1 MELNRKGQSLKIVF
15 FKYLLSIALGLA
27 ASAGLALVL
36 FTAAYQ
42 LNGIVPAD
50 ATEQFIL
57 RNKTKIAQAEP
68 FDPAMIPENV
78 GYVYLADDGRLL
90 ASNMSEGERKKA
102 MAFLRGQ
109 VMSTSSSAYMEI
121 ERREGVVVAHYT
133 LKPRYSDPWMEAHF
147 PPVNYFF
154 AALMVSICFISAM
167 TITVIWARRLTKQL
181 TPMIEASE
189 EIAEQN
195 LDFEIGMSTIK
206 EFNGVLNALEKM
218 KIALSRSLRE
228 KWTEEAN
235 RKNQISSLAHDLKTP
250 VAIIQGNAE
259 LLKETKLSDEQIGYV
274 DFIVKNSTRIS
285 TYAHALMEV
294 NQFGVSEELDL
305 KRLHISVVA
314 EKIAALAREI
324 ATAHGR
330 SIEESIHIG
339 NSDVSAD
346 LKQLERG
353 VQNLLMNAIHY
364 APEASAV
371 ELLIST
377 GENTLEMTVG
387 DYGPGFSDEDLKRA
401 SEPFYRGDKSRH
413 SSTHYGL
420 GLYTAKTVADFH
432 HGHLKI
438 KNRPSGKGA
447 MVTLIL
453 PLEPIA

>member
-1 MELNRKGQSLKIVF
+1 MELNKKGQSLKLVF
-15 FKYLLSIALGLA
+15 LKYLLSIALGLA

-36 FTAAYQ
+36 FLAAYQ

-57 RNKTKIAQAEP
+57 RNKAKIAQAEP
-68 FDPAMIPENV
+68 FDPTLIPENV

-102 MAFLRGQ
+102 VAYLRGENL
-109 VMSTSSSAYMEI
+109 STPSSAFMEI
-121 ERREGVVVAHYT
+121 KRPEGVVVTHYT
-133 LKPRYSDPWMEAHF
+133 LKPRYTNPWMENHF
-147 PPVNYFF
+147 PAVNYLF
-154 AALMVSICFISAM
+154 AALMVSFCFISSMA
-167 TITVIWARRLTKQL
+167 ITVIWAMRLTKQL

-189 EIAEQN
+189 EIAKQN
-195 LDFEIGMSTIK
+195 LDFEIGTSTIK

-218 KIALSRSLRE
+218 KIALNRSLRE
-228 KWTEEAN
+228 NWEEEAK

-259 LLKETKLSDEQIGYV
+259 LLKETKLSDEQRGYV

-285 TYAHALMEV
+285 AYAHALVQV
-294 NQFGVSEELDL
+294 NQSSRTGELDI
-305 KRLHISVVA
+305 KRVRVPALA
-314 EKIAALAREI
+314 EKIGALAREI
-324 ATAHGR
+324 AVAHGR
-330 SIEESIHIG
+330 PIEESVYVG
-339 NSDVSAD
+339 NCYVAAD

-353 VQNLLMNAIHY
+353 VQNLLMNAVHY

-371 ELLIST
+371 ELLIRT
-377 GENTLEMTVG
+377 RENFLEITVG
-387 DYGPGFSDEDLKRA
+387 DRGPGFSDEDLKRA

-420 GLYTAKTVADFH
+420 GLYTAKTVAELH

-447 MVTLIL
+447 MVTLML
-453 PLEPIA
+453 PLENNA

>member
-1 MELNRKGQSLKIVF
+1 MELNKKGQSLKLVF
-15 FKYLLSIALGLA
+15 LKYLLSIALGLA

-36 FTAAYQ
+36 FVAAYR

-50 ATEQFIL
+50 ATEQLIL
-57 RNKTKIAQAEP
+57 RNKAKIAQAEP
-68 FDPAMIPENV
+68 FDPAMIPEHV
-78 GYVYLADDGRLL
+78 GYAYFADNGHLVD
-90 ASNMSEGERKKA
+90 SNISAAERKKA

-109 VMSTSSSAYMEI
+109 VMSTPSSAYMEI
-121 ERREGVVVAHYT
+121 ERREGVVVAQYT
-133 LKPRYSDPWMEAHF
+133 LKPRYSNPWMEAHF
-147 PPVNYFF
+147 PPVNYLFS
-154 AALMVSICFISAM
+154 ALMVSLCFISAM
-167 TITVIWARRLTKQL
+167 TITLIWARRLTKQL
-181 TPMIEASE
+181 MPMIEASE

-195 LDFEIGMSTIK
+195 LDFEIGASTIK

-218 KIALSRSLRE
+218 KIALSRSLKE
-228 KWTEEAN
+228 KWEEEAK

-250 VAIIQGNAE
+250 VAIIHGNAE
-259 LLKETKLSDEQIGYV
+259 LLKETKLSDEQRSYV
-274 DFIVKNSTRIS
+274 DFITKNSTRIS

-324 ATAHGR
+324 ATAYGR
-330 SIEESIHIG
+330 PIEESIHTG
-339 NSDVSAD
+339 DGFVSVD
-346 LKQLERG
+346 YKQLERG
-353 VQNLLMNAIHY
+353 MQNLLMNAVHY

-377 GENTLEMTVG
+377 GESTLEMTVG

>member
-1 MELNRKGQSLKIVF
+1 MELNRKGQSLKLVF
-15 FKYLLSIALGLA
+15 LKYLLSIALGLV

-68 FDPAMIPENV
+68 FDPTLIPENV

-90 ASNMSEGERKKA
+90 ASNISEGERKKA
-102 MAFLRGQ
+102 VDFLRGE

-121 ERREGVVVAHYT
+121 ERPEGVVVTHYT
-133 LKPRYSDPWMEAHF
+133 LKPRYTDPWMEAHF

-167 TITVIWARRLTKQL
+167 TITAIWARRLTKQL

-189 EIAEQN
+189 EIAKQN
-195 LDFEIGMSTIK
+195 LDFEIGTSTIK

-218 KIALSRSLRE
+218 KIALNRSLRE
-228 KWTEEAN
+228 NWSEEAK

-250 VAIIQGNAE
+250 VAIIRGNAE
-259 LLKETKLSDEQIGYV
+259 LLKETKLSDEQRSYV
-274 DFIVKNSTRIS
+274 DFIEKNSTRIS
-285 TYAHALMEV
+285 AYAHALMEV
-294 NQFGVSEELDL
+294 NQSILTEELDI
-305 KRLHISVVA
+305 KRVRVPALA
-314 EKIAALAREI
+314 EEIGALAREI
-324 ATAHGR
+324 ATAYGR
-330 SIEESIHIG
+330 PIEESIHTG
-339 NSDVSAD
+339 DGFVSVD
-346 LKQLERG
+346 YKQLERG
-353 VQNLLMNAIHY
+353 VQNLLMNAVHY

-420 GLYTAKTVADFH
+420 GLYTAKTVAEFH
-432 HGHLKI
+432 HGYLKI
-438 KNRPSGKGA
+438 KNRSSGKGA

>member
-1 MELNRKGQSLKIVF
+1 MELNKKGQSLKLVF
-15 FKYLLSIALGLA
+15 LKYLLSIALGLA
-27 ASAGLALVL
+27 ASAGLALFL
-36 FTAAYQ
+36 FTMAYR

-57 RNKTKIAQAEP
+57 RNKVKIARAEP
-68 FDPAMIPENV
+68 FDPTLIPENV

-121 ERREGVVVAHYT
+121 ERREGVVVTHYT
-133 LKPRYSDPWMEAHF
+133 LKPRYTNPWMEAHF

-154 AALMVSICFISAM
+154 AALMVSLCFISAM
-167 TITVIWARRLTKQL
+167 TITLIWARRLTKQL

-195 LDFEIGMSTIK
+195 LDFEIGPSTIK

-218 KIALSRSLRE
+218 KIALSQSLRE

-235 RKNQISSLAHDLKTP
+235 RKNRISSLAHDLKTP
-250 VAIIQGNAE
+250 VAIIHGNAE
-259 LLKETKLSDEQIGYV
+259 LLKETKLSDEQRSYV
-274 DFIVKNSTRIS
+274 DFIAKNSTRIS
-285 TYAHALMEV
+285 AYAHALVQV
-294 NQFGVSEELDL
+294 NQSSRTEELDI
-305 KRLHISVVA
+305 KRVRVPAFA
-314 EKIAALAREI
+314 EKIGALAREI
-324 ATAHGR
+324 AVAHGHP
-330 SIEESIHIG
+330 IEESVYVG
-339 NSDVSAD
+339 NGYVAAD

-353 VQNLLMNAIHY
+353 VQNLLMNAVQY

-371 ELLIST
+371 ELLIRT
-377 GENTLEMTVG
+377 RENFLEITVG
-387 DYGPGFSDEDLKRA
+387 DRGPGFSDEDLKRA

-420 GLYTAKTVADFH
+420 GLYTAKTVAELH
-432 HGHLKI
+432 HGSLRLT
-438 KNRPSGKGA
+438 NRSSGQGA
-447 MVTLIL
+447 MVTLML
-453 PLEPIA
+453 PLENNA

>member
-1 MELNRKGQSLKIVF
+1 MELNRKGQSLQLVF
-15 FKYLLSIALGLA
+15 LKYLLSVALGLA
-27 ASAGLALVL
+27 VSAGLALFL
-36 FTAAYQ
+36 FTMAYR

-57 RNKTKIAQAEP
+57 RNKAKIAQAEP
-68 FDPAMIPENV
+68 FDPTLIPENV

-90 ASNMSEGERKKA
+90 ASNMSAVERKKA

-133 LKPRYSDPWMEAHF
+133 LKPRYSNPWMEAHF
-147 PPVNYFF
+147 PPVNYLFS
-154 AALMVSICFISAM
+154 ALMVSLCFISAM
-167 TITVIWARRLTKQL
+167 TITLIWARRLTKQL
-181 TPMIEASE
+181 MPMIEASE
-189 EIAEQN
+189 EIAKQN
-195 LDFEIGMSTIK
+195 LDFEIGTSTIK
-206 EFNGVLNALEKM
+206 EFNGVLNAFEKM

-250 VAIIQGNAE
+250 VAIIHGNAE
-259 LLKETKLSDEQIGYV
+259 LLKETKLSDEQRSYV
-274 DFIVKNSTRIS
+274 DFIAKNSTRIS

-324 ATAHGR
+324 ANTYR
-330 SIEESIHIG
+330 CPIEESLDVG
-339 NSDVSAD
+339 NSYVSVD

-377 GENTLEMTVG
+377 GENTLEITVG
-387 DYGPGFSDEDLKRA
+387 DRGPGFSDEDLKRA

-413 SSTHYGL
+413 SSTHYGV
-420 GLYTAKTVADFH
+420 GLYTAKTVAELH
-432 HGHLKI
+432 HGSLRLT
-438 KNRPSGKGA
+438 NRSSGQGA
-447 MVTLIL
+447 MVTLML
-453 PLEPIA
+453 PLENNE

>member
-1 MELNRKGQSLKIVF
+1 MELNRKGQSLQLVF
-15 FKYLLSIALGLA
+15 LKYLLSVALGLA
-27 ASAGLALVL
+27 VSAGLALFL
-36 FTAAYQ
+36 FTMAYR

-50 ATEQFIL
+50 ATEQLIL

-68 FDPAMIPENV
+68 FDPTLIPENV

-90 ASNMSEGERKKA
+90 ASN
-102 MAFLRGQ
+102 
-109 VMSTSSSAYMEI
+109 
-121 ERREGVVVAHYT
+121 
-133 LKPRYSDPWMEAHF
+133 PWMENHF
-147 PPVNYFF
+147 PAVNYLF
-154 AALMVSICFISAM
+154 AALMVSFCFISSMA
-167 TITVIWARRLTKQL
+167 ITVIWARRLTKQL
-181 TPMIEASE
+181 MPMIEASE
-189 EIAEQN
+189 EIAKQN
-195 LDFEIGMSTIK
+195 LDFEIGTSTIK
-206 EFNGVLNALEKM
+206 EFNGVLNAFEKM

-250 VAIIQGNAE
+250 VAIIHGNAE
-259 LLKETKLSDEQIGYV
+259 LLKETKLSDEQRSYV
-274 DFIVKNSTRIS
+274 DFIAKNSTRIS

-324 ATAHGR
+324 ANTYR
-330 SIEESIHIG
+330 CPIEESLDVG
-339 NSDVSAD
+339 NSYVSVD

-420 GLYTAKTVADFH
+420 GLYTAKTVAELH
-432 HGHLKI
+432 HGSLRLT
-438 KNRPSGKGA
+438 NRSSGQGA
-447 MVTLIL
+447 MVTLML
-453 PLEPIA
+453 PLENNA

>member
-1 MELNRKGQSLKIVF
+1 MELNKKGQSLKLVF
-15 FKYLLSIALGLA
+15 LKYLLSIALGLA

-36 FTAAYQ
+36 FLAAYQ

-57 RNKTKIAQAEP
+57 RNKAKIAQAEP
-68 FDPAMIPENV
+68 FDPAMIPEHV
-78 GYVYLADDGRLL
+78 GYAYFADNGHLID
-90 ASNMSEGERKKA
+90 SNISAAERKKA

-133 LKPRYSDPWMEAHF
+133 LKPRYSNPWMEAHF
-147 PPVNYFF
+147 PPVHYFF

-228 KWTEEAN
+228 NWEEEAK

-250 VAIIQGNAE
+250 VAIIHGNAE
-259 LLKETKLSDEQIGYV
+259 LLKETKLSDEQRSYV
-274 DFIVKNSTRIS
+274 DFIAKNSTRIS
-285 TYAHALMEV
+285 AYAHALMEV
-294 NQFGVSEELDL
+294 NQSIRTEELDI
-305 KRLHISVVA
+305 KRVRVPALA
-314 EKIAALAREI
+314 EEIGALAREI
-324 ATAHGR
+324 ANTYR
-330 SIEESIHIG
+330 CPIEESLDVG
-339 NSDVSAD
+339 NSYVSVD

-420 GLYTAKTVADFH
+420 GLYTAKTVADLH
-432 HGHLKI
+432 HGYLKI

>member
-1 MELNRKGQSLKIVF
+1 MELNRKGQSLKLVF
-15 FKYLLSIALGLA
+15 LKYLLSIALGLA

-68 FDPAMIPENV
+68 FDPTLIPENV

-90 ASNMSEGERKKA
+90 ASNISEGERKKA
-102 MAFLRGQ
+102 VDFLRGE

-121 ERREGVVVAHYT
+121 ERPEGVVVTHYT
-133 LKPRYSDPWMEAHF
+133 LKPRYTDPWMEAHF

-167 TITVIWARRLTKQL
+167 TITAIWARRLTKQL

-189 EIAEQN
+189 EIAKQN
-195 LDFEIGMSTIK
+195 LDFEIGTSTIK

-218 KIALSRSLRE
+218 KIALNRSLRE
-228 KWTEEAN
+228 NWSEEAK

-250 VAIIQGNAE
+250 VAIIRGNAE
-259 LLKETKLSDEQIGYV
+259 LLKETKLSDEQRSYV
-274 DFIVKNSTRIS
+274 DFIEKNSTRIS
-285 TYAHALMEV
+285 AYTHALMEV
-294 NQFGVSEELDL
+294 NQSIRTEELDI
-305 KRLHISVVA
+305 KRVRVPALA
-314 EKIAALAREI
+314 EEIGALAREI
-324 ATAHGR
+324 ATAYGR
-330 SIEESIHIG
+330 PIEESIHTG
-339 NSDVSAD
+339 DGFVSVD
-346 LKQLERG
+346 YKQLERG
-353 VQNLLMNAIHY
+353 VQNLLMNAVHY

-420 GLYTAKTVADFH
+420 GLYTAKTVAEFH
-432 HGHLKI
+432 HGYLKI
-438 KNRPSGKGA
+438 KNRSSGKGA

>member
-1 MELNRKGQSLKIVF
+1 MELNRKGQSLKLVF
-15 FKYLLSIALGLA
+15 LKYLLSIALGLA

-68 FDPAMIPENV
+68 FDPTLIPENV

-90 ASNMSEGERKKA
+90 ASNISEGERKKA
-102 MAFLRGQ
+102 VDFLRGE

-121 ERREGVVVAHYT
+121 ERPEGVVVTHYT
-133 LKPRYSDPWMEAHF
+133 LKPRYTDPWMEAHF

-167 TITVIWARRLTKQL
+167 TITAIWARRLTKQL

-189 EIAEQN
+189 EIAKQN
-195 LDFEIGMSTIK
+195 LDFEIGPSTIK

-218 KIALSRSLRE
+218 KIALNQSLRE

-235 RKNQISSLAHDLKTP
+235 RKNRISSLAHDLKTP

-259 LLKETKLSDEQIGYV
+259 LLKETKLSDEQRSYV
-274 DFIVKNSTRIS
+274 DFIEKNSTRIS
-285 TYAHALMEV
+285 AYAHALMEV
-294 NQFGVSEELDL
+294 NQSIRTEELDI
-305 KRLHISVVA
+305 KRVRVPALA
-314 EKIAALAREI
+314 EEIGALAREI
-324 ATAHGR
+324 ATAYGR
-330 SIEESIHIG
+330 PIEESIHTG
-339 NSDVSAD
+339 DGFVSVD
-346 LKQLERG
+346 YKQLERG
-353 VQNLLMNAIHY
+353 VQNLLMNAVQY
-364 APEASAV
+364 TPEALAV
-371 ELLIST
+371 ELLIT
-377 GENTLEMTVG
+377 TRENFLEITVG
-387 DYGPGFSDEDLKRA
+387 DRGPGFSDEDLIRA

-420 GLYTAKTVADFH
+420 GLYTAKTVAELH
-432 HGHLKI
+432 HGSLRLT
-438 KNRPSGKGA
+438 NRSSGQGA
-447 MVTLIL
+447 MVTLML
-453 PLEPIA
+453 PLENIA